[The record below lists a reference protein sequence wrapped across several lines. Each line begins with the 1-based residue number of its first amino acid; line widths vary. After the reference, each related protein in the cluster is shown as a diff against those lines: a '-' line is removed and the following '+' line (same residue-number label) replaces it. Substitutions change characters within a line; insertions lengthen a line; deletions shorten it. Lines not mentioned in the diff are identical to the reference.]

1 MQLNGL
7 DALNDLGDLGFDF
20 SALLSAA
27 GTAIQSSAP
36 KLIEAAVQK
45 KLAKLQ
51 SQKAATVAPPAP
63 APVITPAPALA
74 PVSQGNAAKP
84 SGGVDKKYLIGG
96 GLLLGGALLY
106 ALTR

>member
-20 SALLSAA
+20 SALISAA
-27 GTAIQSSAP
+27 GSAIQASAP
-36 KLIEAAVQK
+36 KLIEAAVAK

-51 SQKAATVAPPAP
+51 SQAKPAAVAAPAP
-63 APVITPAPALA
+63 VPVITPALA
-74 PVSQGNAAKP
+74 PVNHGNAAKP